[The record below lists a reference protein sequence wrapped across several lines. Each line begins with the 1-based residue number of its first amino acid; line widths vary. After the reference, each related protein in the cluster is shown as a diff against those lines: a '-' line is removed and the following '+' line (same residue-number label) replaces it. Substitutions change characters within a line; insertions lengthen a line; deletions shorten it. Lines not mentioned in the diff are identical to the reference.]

1 MSFHHSSPV
10 SSLPHRPS
18 PWASGNGEFFH
29 THLQFFLTTLLSRLA
44 RFFHRISHAIQGPPP
59 LSIQPRD
66 LRSRFQPLSR
76 RPRPRPS
83 RPPSAD
89 RLRSRLSDFAMQSH
103 PTPPP
108 PRIFLNHS
116 STIGCSL
123 NLPSAIDP
131 LPSDLPTAPTPAPR
145 ILVLDDEEAIC
156 RLITYALSPHGYE
169 VTEALDGMTAIAHY
183 KHALATGRPFD
194 LVISD
199 LTLPEGL
206 SGAET
211 MIQLRA
217 IRIHRS
223 HHEAIPARRSRHQSR
238 QRHQFY
244 RQTRQT
250 RKYGKLRLL
259 SRFLPKCLPNLLLR
273 WRQFCR
279 KHDP

>member
-1 MSFHHSSPV
+1 MSLHHSSPV

-18 PWASGNGEFFH
+18 PWASGDGEFFH
-29 THLQFFLTTLLSRLA
+29 THIQFFLTTLLCRLA
-44 RFFHRISHAIQGPPP
+44 QFFQRVSHAIQGPPP
-59 LSIQPRD
+59 LSIHRRD

-76 RPRPRPS
+76 RPRPRSS

-103 PTPPP
+103 PTPPS

-116 STIGCSL
+116 TTIGCSL

-131 LPSDLPTAPTPAPR
+131 LPADLPTAPPTAPR
-145 ILVLDDEEAIC
+145 ILVLDDEEVIC

-206 SGAET
+206 SGVET

-217 IRIHRS
+217 IDPFVR
-223 HHEAIPARRSRHQSR
+223 AIVSSG
-238 QRHQFY
+238 
-244 RQTRQT
+244 QTHDPI
-250 RKYGKLRLL
+250 L
-259 SRFLPKCLPNLLLR
+259 SRFEDYGFTDRITKPYQLGDLVIKVANVINSTVTPSK
-273 WRQFCR
+273 R
-279 KHDP
+279 KNIEN